1 MSSGLTPKLPLTR
14 GDTNDFVLIT
24 TYQELVRQNLK
35 NLLLTNPGERVMD
48 VGFGVG
54 LYRYLFEN
62 DNQLLYSKV
71 AGKIREQVSKYLSY
85 VEIID
90 IIFDSARNNPDLDT
104 NFLKVRI
111 SYKIIPLETSSEIE
125 ITLPTD

>member
-1 MSSGLTPKLPLTR
+1 MASGLTPKLPLTR
-14 GDTNDFVLIT
+14 GETNDFVLIT
-24 TYQELVRQNLK
+24 TYQELVRQNFK

-48 VGFGVG
+48 IGFGVG

-71 AGKIREQVSKYLSY
+71 AGKIREQVTKYLPY
-85 VEIID
+85 IEVVD

-104 NFLKVRI
+104 NFLKVKI
-111 SYKIIPLETSSEIE
+111 SYNIIPLETSTEIE